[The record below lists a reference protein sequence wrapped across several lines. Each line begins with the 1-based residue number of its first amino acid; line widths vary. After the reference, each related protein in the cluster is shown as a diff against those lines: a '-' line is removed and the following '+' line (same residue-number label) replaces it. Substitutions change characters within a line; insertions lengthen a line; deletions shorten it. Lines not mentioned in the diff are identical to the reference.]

1 MGYVSDTITLPCEH
15 IVAKADLQAVLWR
28 KVYVMI
34 VAEYDRD
41 DDTPVLFHGPIAAR
55 ASADVFPPTLKFS
68 NGSLEDAGVY
78 QCEVFPVIAYPVIY
92 RYKLTVNG
100 KEPHY
105 LETDVPLSDPHLEGI
120 VCLLYVMSNTC
131 MFTQGHELAN
141 CEPPRRILLY
151 IQCTQEMCF
160 SLVGTSQGLLTKQN
174 VKLCLFLSGLLSDL
188 RS

>member
-1 MGYVSDTITLPCEH
+1 MFQLTCYTVTVLPVVGDLSTEDTHIVGYVSDTIQLPCEH
-15 IVAKADLQAVLWR
+15 TVAKADLQAVLWR

-34 VAEYDRD
+34 VAEFDRD
-41 DDTPVLFHGPIAAR
+41 DDIPVRFHGPMADR

-78 QCEVFPVIAYPVIY
+78 QCEVFPVIAYPDIY

-120 VCLLYVMSNTC
+120 VYMLYVMYNIC
-131 MFTQGHELAN
+131 MFTQGHGLAT
-141 CEPPRRILLY
+141 CEAPMPDVHFSIRVHDWNILG
-151 IQCTQEMCF
+151 Q
-160 SLVGTSQGLLTKQN
+160 
-174 VKLCLFLSGLLSDL
+174 
-188 RS
+188 